1 MKIVKS
7 VWLLVFALHL
17 FAPPAHGQGQQ
28 TVLPAEALK
37 YHLQVK
43 TVCGKIVGTQYA
55 KRIPGQPTLL
65 HMGKPYPEQTFT
77 IVIWERDKGSFSKL
91 PEELYKD
98 REVCVTGL
106 IVEHNGKPQIV
117 VKSPSQVS
125 VGQPE

>member
-1 MKIVKS
+1 MRVVKPM
-7 VWLLVFALHL
+7 WLLLFSLHL
-17 FAPPAHGQGQQ
+17 LAPPAHAQDQQ
-28 TVLPAEALK
+28 TVLPTEALK

-43 TVCGKIVGTQYA
+43 AVCGKIVGTQYA

-77 IVIWERDKGSFSKL
+77 IVIWERDRGSFSKS
-91 PEELYKD
+91 PEELYKN

-117 VKSPSQVS
+117 VKSPYQVS
-125 VGQPE
+125 VRQAE